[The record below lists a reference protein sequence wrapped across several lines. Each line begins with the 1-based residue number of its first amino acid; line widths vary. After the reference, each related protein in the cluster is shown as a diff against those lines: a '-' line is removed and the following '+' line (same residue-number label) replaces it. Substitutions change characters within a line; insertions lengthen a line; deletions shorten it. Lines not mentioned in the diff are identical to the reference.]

1 MLKRTSLIMDWYYG
15 AVARH
20 AAAIAQEPEAP
31 RAIIQ
36 RWEHGNAKE
45 HILAMLVGAA
55 DVADGLVTLLSLG
68 NLSSDFEMRAIVFRA
83 ERCRDA

>member
-1 MLKRTSLIMDWYYG
+1 MLNWYYG

-20 AAAIAQEPEAP
+20 AAAIAQEPEEVP
-31 RAIIQ
+31 QSIIQ

-83 ERCRDA
+83 ERCRDGS